1 MAKIAE
7 FLAAVSEDPN
17 RLRKFKENPKQE
29 LDASGLDAE
38 QRALV
43 ESGDTKR
50 IRQAIKRESPGSIV
64 VFWEA

>member
-17 RLRKFKENPKQE
+17 RLRKYKENPKDE
-29 LDASGLDAE
+29 LDASGLDPQ
-38 QRALV
+38 QRETV
-43 ESGDTKR
+43 ESGDAKR
-50 IRQAIKRESPGSIV
+50 IRQAIKRESPDALV

>member
-17 RLRKFKENPKQE
+17 RLRKFKENPQQE
-29 LDASGLDAE
+29 LDASGLDSE
-38 QRALV
+38 QRAVV
-43 ESGDTKR
+43 ESGDAKR
-50 IRQAIKRESPGSIV
+50 IRQAIKRESPGTVV